1 MQFTTVSQAK
11 QKKKIVQ
18 STEWKVISNVTNEW
32 QDECRR
38 MRDECR
44 QVKATEDEWETSAYE
59 AKTSEDE

>member
-1 MQFTTVSQAK
+1 M
-11 QKKKIVQ
+11 KKIVQ

-44 QVKATEDEWETSAYE
+44 QVKATEDEWETRAYE